1 VTVSGTLGFLNTQ
14 GQPEVTG
21 STPAVFTWD
30 VPEIVAV
37 TPGSAPYDQYTGVV
51 YTVEDNTILSG
62 SGTAVF
68 GNAAP
73 QAAYLFTANGVSKL
87 VTTAPPQPTPGPVEV
102 LFTIGAE
109 RTLAARGFVYLGPG
123 ITNTSVNNG
132 WQAGGEPLTLE
143 LVDFLPGVPV
153 DVRIGTGVATGTPT
167 GLLAASSLTVTTP
180 YTASA
185 GVVDLEL
192 VQNAGQPNEKRV
204 LTPGAWLADAPQVV
218 GATPAAAYQGGGDA
232 VSLAVAGFVPGTVAR
247 VEIGSTALGYISV
260 DAPVVGTLDAAMID
274 FVMPLAPF
282 AGACDVVVTQ
292 QGGTPSELRAVA
304 AGAFTVVGASIASLS
319 PTSGPLEGGT
329 TVVVQTSGFQEGA
342 PAQVVLGGKTV
353 VGTVVGSG
361 ANQTVTFRTALATA
375 SGPSDVS
382 ITQGVFNAVLPAG
395 FSFDAPRIVGYCT
408 PKTTSQGTVP
418 LIGFTGSPSVTTDDF
433 RITLSN
439 ALPNKTA
446 QYFYGP
452 ATSNFPIYGGT
463 LCVGGSV
470 IRGPMSATNAQSAA
484 SVPFAVTGL
493 LVGQKRYIQ
502 WWFRDPLDPFG
513 RGFSAG
519 LEVEFYN

>member
-1 VTVSGTLGFLNTQ
+1 
-14 GQPEVTG
+14 
-21 STPAVFTWD
+21 
-30 VPEIVAV
+30 
-37 TPGSAPYDQYTGVV
+37 
-51 YTVEDNTILSG
+51 
-62 SGTAVF
+62 
-68 GNAAP
+68 
-73 QAAYLFTANGVSKL
+73 
-87 VTTAPPQPTPGPVEV
+87 
-102 LFTIGAE
+102 
-109 RTLAARGFVYLGPG
+109 
-123 ITNTSVNNG
+123 
-132 WQAGGEPLTLE
+132 LE
-143 LVDFLPGVPV
+143 LVDFVPGAPV
-153 DVRIGTGVATGTPT
+153 DVRIGTGTTTGVPS
-167 GLLAASSLTVTTP
+167 GFLAGSTLSVTTP
-180 YTASA
+180 YTSTA

-192 VQNAGQPNEKRV
+192 VQFSGQPNEKRV

-247 VEIGSTALGYISV
+247 VELGSTALGYISV

-361 ANQTVTFRTALATA
+361 ANQTVTFRTTLATA
-375 SGPSDVS
+375 SGPSDVN
-382 ITQGVFNAVLPAG
+382 ITQGVFNAVLPAAYT
-395 FSFDAPRIVGYCT
+395 FDAPRVIGYCT
-408 PKTTSQGTVP
+408 PKPTSQGTVP
-418 LIGFTGSPSVTTDDF
+418 VIGFSGSPGVAAGDF

-463 LCVGGSV
+463 LCVGGS
-470 IRGPMSATNAQSAA
+470 ITRGPMSATNAQSAA